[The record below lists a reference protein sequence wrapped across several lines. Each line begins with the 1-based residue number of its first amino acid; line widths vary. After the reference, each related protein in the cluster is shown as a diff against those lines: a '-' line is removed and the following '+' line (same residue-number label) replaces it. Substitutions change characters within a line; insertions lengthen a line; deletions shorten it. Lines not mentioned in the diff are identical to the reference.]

1 MSVGFFGTKTLS
13 GVDYND
19 VDIFYAYSPSREEVG
34 GIQFNPLYGNT
45 TENDLKKMI
54 GVDGVFKLRLPANI
68 FNQLGIYT
76 VVIKPKAFETQ
87 IIDCSFV
94 VTNNNNEII
103 ISKKGIVIP
112 KLQFQGSGNLIGY
125 QIEYFDQ
132 NGVKVKNLKRIV
144 TSSELVTVSV
154 NNNSTNPSST
164 YYTLNDSGNF
174 LFLTLSPD
182 ESSLISDEQK
192 INLGSSGQRIII
204 SNTFFDPEVIE
215 VEMVRNTIDSLAP
228 YLKGN
233 STRNLKTSRYSI
245 FDEEGN
251 IVDEY
256 NLYTKKSTFDNA
268 NIDIKER
275 VQNIDFNKTFRDT
288 SNGS

>member
-1 MSVGFFGTKTLS
+1 MSVGFYGTKTLS

-19 VDIFYAYSPSREEVG
+19 VDILYAYSPSREEVG
-34 GIQFNPLYGNT
+34 GIQFNPLFGNP

-54 GVDGVFKLRLPANI
+54 GIDGVFKLRLPANI
-68 FNQLGIYT
+68 FNQLGVYT
-76 VVIKPKAFETQ
+76 VVIKPKSFETQ
-87 IIDCSFV
+87 IIDCSFI

-132 NGVKVKNLKRIV
+132 NGVKIKNLKRII
-144 TSSELVTVSV
+144 TSSELVNVSS
-154 NNNSTNPSST
+154 NNNSSNPGST
-164 YYTLNDSGNF
+164 SYVLNDNGNF

-182 ESSLISDEQK
+182 ESSLLSDEQK
-192 INLGSSGQRIII
+192 IDLGSAGQRIIL

-233 STRNLKTSRYSI
+233 STRNLGTSRYSI
-245 FDEEGN
+245 FDENGN

-256 NLYTKKSTFDNA
+256 NLYTRKSTFDNA

-275 VQNIDFNKTFRDT
+275 VNNIDFNKTFKDT
-288 SNGS
+288 SNGA